1 MVRLEYTIPEVRQG
15 KEIANFLKLDLHF
28 STLSR
33 KKLRDTPDS
42 LLLDGLP
49 VPSYTIPSPG
59 QTLSILLPDDPP
71 SPMEAVEG
79 PLEILY
85 EDDHLLVLNKAG
97 GIPVH
102 PGPDHHRD
110 TLGNFLTHYYHSI
123 GENHLFRPVN
133 RLDKGTSGLMCVAK
147 HTYAAQ
153 ILSDALHSEQF
164 HRSYL
169 AICEGCPSPREGVI
183 SAPIGRLDGSVIART
198 VRPDGKE
205 SLTRYRVISS
215 HSGCSLV
222 RITPETGRTHQ
233 IRVHMAYIGNPLLGD
248 FLYGTENQQLID
260 RPALH
265 SAYLK
270 FTHPISGKEL
280 EFQAPIP
287 QDMNALLYEHS
298 DTHH

>member
-33 KKLRDTPDS
+33 KKLRDTPDAI
-42 LLLDGLP
+42 LLDGLP
-49 VPSYTIPSPG
+49 VPSYTVPSAG
-59 QTLSILLPDDPP
+59 QILSILLPDDPP
-71 SPMEAVEG
+71 SPIQPIQG
-79 PLEILY
+79 PLDILY

-102 PGPDHHRD
+102 PGPDHHED
-110 TLGNFLTHYYHSI
+110 TLGNFLTYYYHSK

-147 HTYAAQ
+147 HSYAAQ
-153 ILSDALHSEQF
+153 MLSDALHSEHF

-169 AICEGCPSPREGVI
+169 AICEGHPSPCDGII

-205 SLTRYRVISS
+205 SLTRYQVLSAGSDRSLIHVI
-215 HSGCSLV
+215 
-222 RITPETGRTHQ
+222 PETGRTHQ
-233 IRVHMAYIGNPLLGD
+233 IRVHMAYIGHPLLGD
-248 FLYGTENQQLID
+248 FLYGNEDHNLID

-265 SAYLK
+265 SAYLR
-270 FTHPISGKEL
+270 FRHPITGNEL
-280 EFQAPIP
+280 EFQTPLPIE
-287 QDMNALLYEHS
+287 MKVLLP
-298 DTHH
+298 